1 VLDGQL
7 LSDAVE
13 LLAAKK
19 ISELPV
25 VNEQGKPVGL
35 IDITDVVSQSRELA
49 ETEREPTGGDGW
61 RLRTIRFPNT

>member
-1 VLDGQL
+1 MANCS
-7 LSDAVE
+7 SDAIE

-35 IDITDVVSQSRELA
+35 IDITDVVSQSRDPA
-49 ETEREPTGGDGW
+49 ETERKPATGDGW

>member
-1 VLDGQL
+1 MTRRPTTVLDGQL
-7 LSDAVE
+7 LSDAIE

-49 ETEREPTGGDGW
+49 ETERGTDGW
-61 RLRTIRFPNT
+61 